1 MPKLIY
7 CLINDVVIIEGSSVA
22 TIVALAMVLAIGT
35 DATTTRNELKVDI
48 GMPNTGC
55 VTINVVGTIVFIVIR
70 NDGIPDVTCHFLF
83 CYKHSLMLTP
93 FDL

>member
-35 DATTTRNELKVDI
+35 DATTTRNELKVDV
-48 GMPNTGC
+48 GMLDIGC
-55 VTINVVGTIVFIVIR
+55 VTINAVGTIVVVVIR
-70 NDGIPDVTCHFLF
+70 NDGIPNFFQKVDAYTDVN
-83 CYKHSLMLTP
+83 
-93 FDL
+93 